1 MKRFLTSGLVALNRE
16 SIESRFLR
24 KIQKTDSCW
33 IWSARIDPGTGYG
46 MMNVGGRAGAPIQT
60 HRVSWLLYRGDI
72 PDGVRVLHTCDVR
85 DCVNPD
91 HLFLGSAF
99 DNIRDMYQKKRMG
112 LNVKISFEIA
122 QEIRALYEQGKS
134 FKDIGLLFNLS
145 GTHAGRIVKGQN
157 WRPEFHA

>member
-1 MKRFLTSGLVALNRE
+1 
-16 SIESRFLR
+16 
-24 KIQKTDSCW
+24 
-33 IWSARIDPGTGYG
+33 
-46 MMNVGGRAGAPIQT
+46 MNVGGRAGAPIQT